1 LGKKLRRYG
10 VLILARYRRDIV
22 RGPVLTRLAGTAA
35 LLLAAL
41 GVLSAPALAAT
52 SGQTRI
58 GTEPELP
65 SGTTLLAGVASV
77 PRLQV
82 TLALEPRDSAA
93 LKDYAAAVG
102 DPTSPDYRHYLT
114 PSQFRQQ
121 FAPAPATVAAVEASL
136 RSHGLKPG
144 AVTANGLSIHVQAS
158 GAAIEHAFA
167 VTLARVRLP
176 TRRDALVNTQ
186 PPAVDAKIAPAVQAV
201 LGLNGIPQMERL
213 DVRHAVTPRSSARA
227 RGAEVSSAHVA
238 TGGPRP
244 CVKAQEIAPGQG
256 AYTADQ
262 IASAYGF
269 SGVYEAGDLGQ
280 GVTVGMYELEPNLV
294 SDIAAYQ
301 TCYGTHT
308 DVNYVKVDG
317 GVGTGAG
324 QGEAALDIEQVIG
337 LAPKANILVYQ
348 GPNNS
353 SDSPGT
359 GPYDTLQQMIS
370 QDKVQVISN
379 SWGECESLEGPTDA
393 SAESTLLQEATTQGQ
408 TFVSAAGDSGS
419 EDCYSPPPGG
429 NLQNQLAVD
438 DPGSQEYAT
447 SVGGTT
453 LTTIGPPPAES
464 VWNDDNPNFDY
475 ARLGIEPGAGG
486 GGISTLW
493 GMPSYQTTAPATLA
507 VINSNSSNAPCAAAV
522 GSYCREVPDVSA
534 DADPATPY
542 LDYWNGDGSS
552 TRSEN
557 GWQGTGGTSG
567 AAPVWASLFALADAS
582 SNCRGTLIG
591 FANPTLYSLAGQAQT
606 TYFNDIVNGN
616 NDFTPDGN
624 TSGLYAAAIG
634 YDMATGLGTP
644 KASAL
649 VPALCQQ
656 AVHVHYPGAVY
667 TFYDQYARLAM
678 KATLAAG
685 ETGPLT
691 FKANRLPAG
700 MHINRSTGVITGKVT
715 SAGVRTV
722 TVTASTPSGIYG
734 AVQFVWSVERRPLVA
749 LVGLGSG
756 KQPALTVRLS
766 SGEYEPG
773 LSQITV
779 QLPGRLT
786 LPGGAKHVQV
796 LASGGRELPH
806 RGSFQHQ
813 LLTIKMDAAHSP
825 LRIVFAAG
833 SLRTRG
839 TLAGVVQVMVQ
850 TVDRVGGSTKLERSV
865 RGVKPTVTPIKRP
878 VHATKA
884 R

>member
-1 LGKKLRRYG
+1 
-10 VLILARYRRDIV
+10 V
-22 RGPVLTRLAGTAA
+22 TRLAATCA
-35 LLLAAL
+35 LLLAVL
-41 GVLSAPALAAT
+41 GVLCAPALAAAPAR
-52 SGQTRI
+52 TRI
-58 GTEPELP
+58 GMEPELP

-77 PRLQV
+77 PRLEV

-93 LKDYAAAVG
+93 LKQYAAAVG

-114 PSQFRQQ
+114 PSQFRQR
-121 FAPAPATVAAVEASL
+121 FAPTASTVDAVEASL
-136 RSHGLKPG
+136 RGNGLKPG

-158 GAAIEHAFA
+158 GAAIEHAFS

-176 TRRDALVNTQ
+176 DRRDALVNTQ
-186 PPAVDAKIAPAVQAV
+186 PPAVDADIAPAVEAV

-213 DVRHAVTPRSSARA
+213 DVRHAAVASRGSGRT
-227 RGAEVSSAHVA
+227 RGAELSSAHVA
-238 TGGPRP
+238 TGGPQP
-244 CVKAQEIAPGQG
+244 CVKAEEIAPGQG

-269 SGVYEAGDLGQ
+269 SGVYDSGDLGQ
-280 GVTVGMYELEPNLV
+280 GVTVGLYELEPNLV

-301 TCYGTHT
+301 ACYRTQT
-308 DVNYVKVDG
+308 SVSYTKVDG
-317 GVGTGAG
+317 GVGSGAG

-359 GPYDTLQQMIS
+359 GPYDTLEAMIS

-393 SAESTLLQEATTQGQ
+393 SAENTLLQEATTQGQ

-419 EDCYSPPPGG
+419 QDCYSPPPGG
-429 NLQNQLAVD
+429 NLQDQLAVD
-438 DPGSQEYAT
+438 DPGSQQYAT
-447 SVGGTT
+447 SVGGTS
-453 LTTIGPPPAES
+453 LTTVGPPPAES

-486 GGISTLW
+486 GGISSLW
-493 GMPSYQTTAPATLA
+493 AMPSYQSAAPASLA
-507 VINSNSSNAPCAAAV
+507 VINSNSSNAPCAGAV
-522 GSYCREVPDVSA
+522 GTYCREVPDVSA

-552 TRSEN
+552 THSEN

-591 FANPTLYSLAGQAQT
+591 FANTALYSLAGQGQT
-606 TYFNDIVNGN
+606 TYFNDIVDGN

-624 TSGLYAAAIG
+624 TSGLYAAAVG

-667 TFYDQYARLAM
+667 TFYDQYARLSM
-678 KATLAAG
+678 KATLSAG

-691 FKANRLPAG
+691 FKASRLPVG

-734 AVQFVWSVERRPLVA
+734 AVQFIWSVERRPLVA

-779 QLPGRLT
+779 HLPGRLT

-796 LASGGRELPH
+796 LASGGRVLPH
-806 RGSFQHQ
+806 RASFQHQ
-813 LLTIKMDAAHSP
+813 LLTIRMDQAHSP

-839 TLAGVVQVMVQ
+839 TLAGVVQVSVQ
-850 TVDRVGGSTKLERSV
+850 TVDRVGGLTNLERSV
-865 RGVKPTVTPIKRP
+865 RGVKPPATPPTKRP
-878 VHATKA
+878 VRSGKTA
-884 R
+884 